1 MTLPYHLLYVWYTM
15 LGFFVFTIILVI
27 TVVKVVKKELEPLPQ
42 KTTGYVER
50 TDDEIV
56 AAWEKWMERLHEP
69 DAKYLYCCSRL
80 LSARE
85 FVKAIK
91 DGDKEIR
98 DFAIGTSRKL
108 AKLIEADPVEKI
120 LNSRP

>member
-1 MTLPYHLLYVWYTM
+1 MTLLYIIAGY
-15 LGFFVFTIILVI
+15 LGFAVLLALIGIFVVNKWL
-27 TVVKVVKKELEPLPQ
+27 KSLPEQ
-42 KTTGYVER
+42 TTGYVER

-56 AAWEKWMERLHEP
+56 AAWEKWLERSPEP
-69 DAKYLYCCSRL
+69 DKKRL
-80 LSARE
+80 SYGLRLFSARE
-85 FVKAIK
+85 FVQAIK